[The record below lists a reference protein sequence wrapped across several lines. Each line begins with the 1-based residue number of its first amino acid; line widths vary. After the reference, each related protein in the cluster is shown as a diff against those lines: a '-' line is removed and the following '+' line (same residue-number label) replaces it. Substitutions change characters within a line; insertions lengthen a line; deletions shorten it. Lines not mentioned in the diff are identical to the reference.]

1 MGKLSQ
7 SISMGCPLLSM
18 AGYRGSRGFSLL
30 ELLVVLLII
39 SVAGGLFFGMNFRQK
54 EAIEARAFASELSQF
69 MRTARSH
76 AILEGRDNRC
86 EYLPEAGTIQDE
98 LKGKKIKVPQGVQLV
113 FEDERDGD
121 SVFAVFFADGTLV
134 VDAFTVT
141 SGEHRLSSEVDPFLG
156 RISFKLDHG

>member
-7 SISMGCPLLSM
+7 ATALDRPMFSIPGRSS
-18 AGYRGSRGFSLL
+18 SRGFSLL

-76 AILEGRDNRC
+76 AILEGRDNLC
-86 EYLPEAGTIQDE
+86 EYNPEAASVQETLRGKTI
-98 LKGKKIKVPQGVQLV
+98 KAPQGVQLV
-113 FEDERDGD
+113 FEDARDGE
-121 SVFAVFFADGTLV
+121 SVFAIFFADGSMV
-134 VDAFTVT
+134 VDDFVVT
-141 SGEHRLSSEVDPFLG
+141 SGEFRLFPVVDPFLG
-156 RISFKLDHG
+156 RISFSLDEG